1 MSNRFF
7 NNKLTREVYL
17 FLLLFFSEVIKDKTP
32 DKRKPLPAFT
42 SRTLKDFSDGFY
54 LPATVFTALSVCG
67 LDYPFTLNFN
77 C

>member
-42 SRTLKDFSDGFY
+42 SRFYDFLKKFF
-54 LPATVFTALSVCG
+54 
-67 LDYPFTLNFN
+67 
-77 C
+77 

>member
-1 MSNRFF
+1 MFAFTIAQISRMSNRFF

-42 SRTLKDFSDGFY
+42 SR
-54 LPATVFTALSVCG
+54 LSPVG
-67 LDYPFTLNFN
+67 AH
-77 C
+77 